1 MSRSTEADDIWNEMN
16 ETLQRS
22 QGMAVAGQFAVSIMH
37 EINNPLE
44 AVCNLNFLLGAD
56 PQNTERAREYS
67 RLMEEQ
73 LKAITSIAQRTLN
86 FYRSIDTVEE
96 TAIAAVAD
104 AALRVHQK
112 KILMKRIALYKS
124 LASDAMATVHAGE
137 LLQVLSNLIANA
149 VDALPEN
156 GRLHLRIR
164 RRREE
169 VHITIADD
177 GHGIPEAVHE
187 RIFDPF
193 FTTKKERGTGLGL
206 AISKAIVEKHKGR
219 IRSRSSVRSG
229 RSGTA
234 FRIIL
239 PAGGGRKESEGVR

>member
-44 AVCNLNFLLGAD
+44 AVCNLNYLLGAD

-73 LKAITSIAQRTLN
+73 LKTITMIAQRTLN
-86 FYRSIDTVEE
+86 FYRSMDTVEE

-112 KILMKRIALYKS
+112 KILMKRIALFKS

-164 RRREE
+164 RRPEE

-177 GHGIPEAVHE
+177 GHGIPEAVHS

-239 PAGGGRKESEGVR
+239 PAGAGGRSQKE

>member
-1 MSRSTEADDIWNEMN
+1 MN

-44 AVCNLNFLLGAD
+44 AVCNLNYLLGAD
-56 PQNTERAREYS
+56 PQNTELAREYS
-67 RLMEEQ
+67 RMMEEQ
-73 LKAITSIAQRTLN
+73 LKTITTIAQRTLN

-96 TAIAAVAD
+96 TAMAAVAD

-112 KILMKRIALYKS
+112 KILMKRIALHKS
-124 LASDAMATVHAGE
+124 LESDAVATVHAGE
-137 LLQVLSNLIANA
+137 MLQVLSNLIANA
-149 VDALPEN
+149 VEALPEN

-164 RRREE
+164 QRREE

-177 GHGIPEAVHE
+177 GHGIPEAVLS

-193 FTTKKERGTGLGL
+193 FTTKKGRGTGLGL

-239 PAGGGRKESEGVR
+239 PAVGRRKE

>member
-1 MSRSTEADDIWNEMN
+1 MN

-44 AVCNLNFLLGAD
+44 AVCNLNYLLGAD

-73 LKAITSIAQRTLN
+73 LKTITMIAQRTLN

-177 GHGIPEAVHE
+177 GHGIPEAVHS